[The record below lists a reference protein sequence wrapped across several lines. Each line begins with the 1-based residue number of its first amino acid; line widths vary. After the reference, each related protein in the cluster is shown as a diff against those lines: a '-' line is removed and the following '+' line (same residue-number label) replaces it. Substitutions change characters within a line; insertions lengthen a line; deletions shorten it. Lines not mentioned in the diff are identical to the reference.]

1 MNVVTLKEYIITTLQ
16 LDDLDQPRKDKIA
29 QDLVMLATEQTFDD
43 LLENVSSTDLDNL
56 QKYADIQP
64 DAIPAMFQ
72 ETDKH
77 LQQFSLIF
85 NKHLHEILRKSIA
98 AADAGAA

>member
-1 MNVVTLKEYIITTLQ
+1 MDMITVKEYIITTLE
-16 LDDLDQPRKDKIA
+16 LDALDQPRKDKIA

-43 LLENVSSTDLDNL
+43 LLENMSSADLDNF
-56 QKYADIQP
+56 QQYADVQP
-64 DAIPAMFQ
+64 NGIPAMLQ

-85 NKHLHEILRKSIA
+85 NKHLHELLRKSRAAVGIA
-98 AADAGAA
+98 